1 MSYPTTFDN
10 LSPIYSGGGVFSQA
24 ARDAVN
30 RSSINIIEEM
40 RGLAPYYGSSSRLD
54 GSLAK
59 EVADSKLEIRKLREE
74 LRNLKE
80 EVRELSAD
88 TDMFSDFIVSWIVA
102 LRRVSSQ

>member
-1 MSYPTTFDN
+1 MSYPSTFDN
-10 LSPIYSGGGVFSQA
+10 LSTVYSGGVFFQA

-40 RGLAPYYGSSSRLD
+40 RGQAPCHGSSSQLD
-54 GSLAK
+54 DSLAK

-80 EVRELSAD
+80 EVRELSED
-88 TDMFSDFIVSWIVA
+88 TVSWILA
-102 LRRVSSQ
+102 LTRVSSQ